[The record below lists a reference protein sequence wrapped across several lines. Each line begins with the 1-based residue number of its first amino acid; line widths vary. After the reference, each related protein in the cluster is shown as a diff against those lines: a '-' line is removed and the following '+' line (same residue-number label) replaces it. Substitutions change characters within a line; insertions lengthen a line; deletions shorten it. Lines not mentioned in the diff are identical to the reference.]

1 MALEA
6 LVAYTRTITESL
18 NSIVYVVHTV
28 YIHCMTHTR
37 IVYFAIQYIC
47 LSLYPRDELFEY
59 SLIESLYAIQ
69 CIAIHVLHP
78 YIHRMHLFR
87 LSYNGVY
94 VLIYTF

>member
-59 SLIESLYAIQ
+59 SLCNTMYCGTLYCILIFIGCISLDCHI
-69 CIAIHVLHP
+69 
-78 YIHRMHLFR
+78 M
-87 LSYNGVY
+87 VY